1 MAVSTPANPAPG
13 ARARTDG
20 GFTLM
25 ESIISIGI
33 VSCLLVMVLNTL
45 GSQVKGRRVRAS
57 RWQAEALAH
66 SLLAEIVQSPY
77 KDPDETPSFG
87 TEGAESDA
95 TRSDFDDVDDYDG
108 LSVQDTTSVG
118 ATYTITASVYYV
130 EVSAP
135 DSAVSYPTFFKRLD
149 VTVSSPFLS
158 RPITLSHLFS
168 YWSR

>member
-1 MAVSTPANPAPG
+1 MGQSMLVLGAFVLLTTLALSVHRAILQNQDAADEAQYGIPAMALAQSIIEEASAKAFDEEVTGTPPPNLP
-13 ARARTDG
+13 D
-20 GFTLM
+20 GFTQPSELGPEAG
-25 ESIISIGI
+25 ESYP
-33 VSCLLVMVLNTL
+33 N
-45 GSQVKGRRVRAS
+45 
-57 RWQAEALAH
+57 
-66 SLLAEIVQSPY
+66 
-77 KDPDETPSFG
+77 
-87 TEGAESDA
+87 
-95 TRSDFDDVDDYDG
+95 FDDVDDYDG

-118 ATYTITASVYYV
+118 ATYTITASAYYV